1 MTPTELEKLCDESIA
16 STVDLGFHAK
26 QANVMLTTPRGWKA
40 PPKFPRGYLLQV
52 KDDGRRIWSYR
63 AERVKAWVRS
73 NMAEFGNA
81 A

>member
-52 KDDGRRIWSYR
+52 KDDGLRIWSFS

-73 NMAEFGNA
+73 NMAEVDNA